1 MFYTDTDPGCGRGG
15 GGMMSETGLED
26 AQSRQIST
34 SFAEHT
40 IPMGGLPNTSFIR
53 GIKKSSNTTLKLVNL
68 SMLTIVAGALEESA
82 AQTLIVE
89 YSLTGG

>member
-1 MFYTDTDPGCGRGG
+1 
-15 GGMMSETGLED
+15 MMSETGLED

-53 GIKKSSNTTLKLVNL
+53 DIKKSSNTTLKLVKL
-68 SMLTIVAGALEESA
+68 SMLTIVAGARGFIYLEKIREKGGNCALAGCESA
-82 AQTLIVE
+82 
-89 YSLTGG
+89 